1 MNRKPAVSR
10 SQAENW
16 KNNAVQFPRL
26 IAELTATIEL
36 TPLQLG
42 SLAAAMNITPA
53 ELDELIDRADL
64 VWQDIKERTV

>member
-1 MNRKPAVSR
+1 MNRKPTVSR
-10 SQAENW
+10 SAAENW
-16 KNNAVQFPRL
+16 QSNAIQFPRL
-26 IAELTATIEL
+26 IAELFATIDL

-42 SLAAAMNITPA
+42 SLAASMDLTLA